1 MRILRLL
8 SVLWILELE
17 WLLEAFSSRTIMIQL
32 KKLRTR
38 DVQIIPRAS
47 VRTEA
52 TCLIPVLF
60 ALHQNFYRVATYFAY
75 NRLKL
80 IFKILR
86 EKMLHE
92 CWLELRRLK
101 KEVN

>member
-1 MRILRLL
+1 
-8 SVLWILELE
+8 
-17 WLLEAFSSRTIMIQL
+17 MIQL

-47 VRTEA
+47 VLTEA
-52 TCLIPVLF
+52 TCLTPVFFPLP
-60 ALHQNFYRVATYFAY
+60 QNFYRVATYFAY

-80 IFKILR
+80 ILKILR

-92 CWLELRRLK
+92 C
-101 KEVN
+101 